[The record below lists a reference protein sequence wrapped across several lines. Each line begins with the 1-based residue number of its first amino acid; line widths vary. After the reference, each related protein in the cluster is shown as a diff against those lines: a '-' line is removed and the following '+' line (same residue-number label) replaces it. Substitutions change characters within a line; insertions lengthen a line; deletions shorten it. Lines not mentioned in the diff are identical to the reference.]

1 MEIYFDNSAT
11 TQPFE
16 CAKQAV
22 LSCMTEVYYN
32 PSALYAPAVKVSN
45 LLSEVRAD
53 FAKELR
59 VREEEIIFTSGG
71 TESNVDAIMGAVP
84 QRMMHAHVIT
94 DQSEHSSV
102 YETFR
107 YLEQQR
113 GAQVSLLPTNR
124 RGEVTTEALRAAMR
138 PNTRLV
144 SIMHVNNETGA
155 VNDIEALART
165 AKSIAPQCIVHCDG
179 VQAFPKLRFPGG
191 LVDAYSISGHKFHAP
206 RGTGVL
212 YVHRGCGIQ
221 PVMVGGGQEHGY
233 RAGTENMAGITGL
246 GAALRQY
253 IEHRD
258 AYVQQM
264 RAVKMALYQRLVRIP
279 GTHLNGPPAEEGAPH
294 ILSMSF
300 EGTRGETLVHA
311 LEEKHI
317 YVGTGSACSS
327 HKKGESRVLRAMGV
341 PPQVAQGTL
350 RFSFCCMNT
359 VEQAEIVADAVE
371 ESVARIRRFVRR

>member
-1 MEIYFDNSAT
+1 M
-11 TQPFE
+11 
-16 CAKQAV
+16 
-22 LSCMTEVYYN
+22 
-32 PSALYAPAVKVSN
+32 
-45 LLSEVRAD
+45 SEVRAD

-59 VREEEIIFTSGG
+59 VKEEEIIFTSGG

-144 SIMHVNNETGA
+144 SIMQVNNETGA

-212 YVHRGCGIQ
+212 YVRRGCGIQ

-233 RAGTENMAGITGL
+233 RAGTENIAGIAGL

-258 AYVQQM
+258 AYI
-264 RAVKMALYQRLVRIP
+264 ATDEGGKNGALSAASPYSGRTFERPAGRKRVRRISFLCRLK
-279 GTHLNGPPAEEGAPH
+279 AQ
-294 ILSMSF
+294 
-300 EGTRGETLVHA
+300 
-311 LEEKHI
+311 EEKPW
-317 YVGTGSACSS
+317 CMRW
-327 HKKGESRVLRAMGV
+327 KKSISMW
-341 PPQVAQGTL
+341 AQG
-350 RFSFCCMNT
+350 
-359 VEQAEIVADAVE
+359 
-371 ESVARIRRFVRR
+371 SVQLA

>member
-22 LSCMTEVYYN
+22 LSCMTDVYYN
-32 PSALYAPAVKVSN
+32 PSALYAPAVKVSK
-45 LLSEVRAD
+45 LLSNVRSA
-53 FAKELR
+53 FAKEFHAK
-59 VREEEIIFTSGG
+59 EDEIIFTSGG

-84 QRMMHAHVIT
+84 QRMVRAHVVT

-113 GAQVSLLPTNR
+113 GAQVSLLPTNQ
-124 RGEVTTEALRAAMR
+124 RGEVTPEALRSVMR

-155 VNDIEALART
+155 VNDIESLSKV
-165 AKSIAPQCIVHCDG
+165 AKSIAPQCIFHCDG
-179 VQAFPKLRFPGG
+179 VQAFPKLRFPRGF
-191 LVDAYSISGHKFHAP
+191 VDAYSVSGHKFHAP

-212 YVHRGCGIQ
+212 YVRQGCGIQ

-233 RAGTENMAGITGL
+233 RAGTENVAGIAGM
-246 GAALRQY
+246 GAALGQY
-253 IEHRD
+253 VEHREE
-258 AYVQQM
+258 YVQRM
-264 RAVKMALYQRLVRIP
+264 REVKMALYEQLIRIP
-279 GTHLNGPPAEEGAPH
+279 GAHLNGPPADQGAPH

-311 LEEKHI
+311 LEEKGI

-327 HKKGESRVLRAMGV
+327 HKKGESRALRAMGV
-341 PPQVAQGTL
+341 PPQIAQGTL

-359 VEQAEIVADAVE
+359 VEQANIVAQAVE
-371 ESVARIRRFVRR
+371 ESVTRIRRFVRR